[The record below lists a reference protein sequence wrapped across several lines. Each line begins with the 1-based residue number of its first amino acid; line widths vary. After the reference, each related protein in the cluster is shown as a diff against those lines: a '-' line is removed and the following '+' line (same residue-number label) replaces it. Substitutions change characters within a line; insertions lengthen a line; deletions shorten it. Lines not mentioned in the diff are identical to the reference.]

1 MLDRATVQLA
11 HLPTPLAPLEGLSSD
26 LGVQLWIKRDDMT
39 GLAFGGNKTRKL
51 EYLVADAIASGA
63 DTLVTTGAPQS
74 NHCRQTAAAA
84 VTQGLSSVLVLGG
97 AGVDQLLGNR
107 FLDSLL
113 GAEIINIG
121 REDRGRALLRVAD
134 ELRAQGRKPYVIP
147 LGGSNA
153 LGVTAYRA
161 AVHELR
167 AQMQELR
174 LSRFDRIVVASSSG
188 GTQAGLMVG
197 VRELG
202 MHTEVLGISVDHPA
216 GELAAVVAQLAN
228 EHTAMGRASM
238 DFSPGDVLVEDGF
251 IEPGYA
257 VMTDAERT
265 AIETFASRD
274 GIILDPVYTGRAAHG
289 LLDLISRGKIS
300 QDERVLFWHT
310 GGGPALFAYADQ
322 WTA

>member
-134 ELRAQGRKPYVIP
+134 
-147 LGGSNA
+147 
-153 LGVTAYRA
+153 
-161 AVHELR
+161 
-167 AQMQELR
+167 
-174 LSRFDRIVVASSSG
+174 
-188 GTQAGLMVG
+188 
-197 VRELG
+197 
-202 MHTEVLGISVDHPA
+202 
-216 GELAAVVAQLAN
+216 
-228 EHTAMGRASM
+228 
-238 DFSPGDVLVEDGF
+238 
-251 IEPGYA
+251 
-257 VMTDAERT
+257 
-265 AIETFASRD
+265 
-274 GIILDPVYTGRAAHG
+274 
-289 LLDLISRGKIS
+289 
-300 QDERVLFWHT
+300 
-310 GGGPALFAYADQ
+310 
-322 WTA
+322 